1 MKLLFTPQ
9 ATRDLGEI
17 ADYVHENSPASAL
30 RIRTSILDAL
40 TNALAFPQIG
50 RPQKAAGV
58 RKLVAPRYGYL
69 IYYVVDQ
76 SAAAVVVLSVQHP
89 AREREHEDKE

>member
-30 RIRTSILDAL
+30 RIRAS
-40 TNALAFPQIG
+40 
-50 RPQKAAGV
+50 
-58 RKLVAPRYGYL
+58 
-69 IYYVVDQ
+69 DQ